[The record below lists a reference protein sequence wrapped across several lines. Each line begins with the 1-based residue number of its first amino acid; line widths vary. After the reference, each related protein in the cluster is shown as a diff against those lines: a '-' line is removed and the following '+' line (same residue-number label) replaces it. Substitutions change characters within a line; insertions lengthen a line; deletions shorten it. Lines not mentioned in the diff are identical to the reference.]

1 MENKKPDVNSLEEL
15 LKVVN
20 AYSGWFANLADGLS
34 KVLADIKV
42 PEKEEDTWEMKIPYE
57 HNDAYYLLSHRGNVD
72 KCWFNNNAVD
82 KPRFFQGNI
91 FKTKEEAELE
101 AKRRNL
107 LTRFRAFRNECNGGW
122 KPDWTNG
129 FEDKFFM
136 SFNIFSDTLDVRRA
150 GVVNGF
156 YIFGYFKNEKDIK
169 RAIELFGDEIKELFV
184 EKRLVSE

>member
-1 MENKKPDVNSLEEL
+1 MEDKKQDLNSLEEL

-34 KVLADIKV
+34 KVLADIKA

-57 HNDAYYLLSHRGNVD
+57 HNDVYYLLSHRGTVE
-72 KCWFNNNAVD
+72 KCWFNTNPVD

-107 LTRFRAFRNECNGGW
+107 LTRFRNECNGEW
-122 KPDWTNG
+122 EPDWNNYLENKYYIGSELEG
-129 FEDKFFM
+129 F
-136 SFNIFSDTLDVRRA
+136 
-150 GVVNGF
+150 GVCSTALITVF
-156 YIFGYFKNEKDIK
+156 PIFGYFKNNEDAQ
-169 RAIELFGDEIKELFV
+169 RAIELFGDEIKELYV
-184 EKRLVSE
+184 DCEG